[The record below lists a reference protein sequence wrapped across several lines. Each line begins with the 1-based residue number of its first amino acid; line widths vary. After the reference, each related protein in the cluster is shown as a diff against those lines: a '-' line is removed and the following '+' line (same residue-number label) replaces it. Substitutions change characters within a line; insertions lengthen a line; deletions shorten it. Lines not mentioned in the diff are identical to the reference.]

1 LVSLLQRTDREGN
14 LLPLLAIGSCEKRE
28 PMNTE
33 TPDCSVGTP
42 LENGAL
48 AVSHT
53 VGEHYTNA
61 TAADAGEAIAR
72 DATELA
78 ALAEPDYAVPG
89 THDIVD
95 PESGVALDPDEAQA
109 VAREENE
116 GNSMVT
122 PPQPPLR
129 VIQRIQGEVLHDPEG
144 PTGA

>member
-1 LVSLLQRTDREGN
+1 
-14 LLPLLAIGSCEKRE
+14 
-28 PMNTE
+28 MNTE

-42 LENGAL
+42 LENGAT
-48 AVSHT
+48 AISHT

-78 ALAEPDYAVPG
+78 ALSEPDYAVPG

-95 PESGVALDPDEAQA
+95 PESGVALDPDEALA

-116 GNSMVT
+116 GSTMVV
-122 PPQPPLR
+122 PPRVPSVQQPHHVLE
-129 VIQRIQGEVLHDPEG
+129 RIQDEVRHNPEG